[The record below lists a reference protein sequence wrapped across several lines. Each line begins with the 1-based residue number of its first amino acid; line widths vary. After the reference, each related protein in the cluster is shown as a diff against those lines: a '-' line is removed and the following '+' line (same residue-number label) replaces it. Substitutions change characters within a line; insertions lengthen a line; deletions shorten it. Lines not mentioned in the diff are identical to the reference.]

1 MAMTPGA
8 RRAWLEQARAAW
20 DERAPWWDAAAEA
33 NARAPDRA
41 ADLARTAAGLRL
53 WPGASV
59 LDAGC
64 GSGQFAVAF
73 AELGCRVVAV
83 DLEPAML
90 ERARTHAAERGVV
103 VEFRLGDL
111 AALADPLAV
120 YDAVHCRLALQF
132 APDLPA
138 ALRELRR
145 VLRPGGRLYASV
157 PGALSPIYAN
167 AWRRLLDPGRAA
179 LNYAT
184 PWELEAVL
192 AELGWR
198 VLDGWGDVG
207 RSLDGAANPLGA
219 VDLAHLPVRLRQAA
233 ATTWTLIAE

>member
-8 RRAWLEQARAAW
+8 RKAWLAQAQATW
-20 DERAPWWDAAAEA
+20 DERASWWDAAAESHA
-33 NARAPDRA
+33 AAPDRA
-41 ADLARTAAGLRL
+41 ADLARTVTALRL
-53 WPGASV
+53 RPGAAV
-59 LDAGC
+59 LDAGS

-83 DLEPAML
+83 DLAQAMI
-90 ERARTHAAERGVV
+90 ERARARAAARGVDIEV
-103 VEFRLGDL
+103 RRGDL
-111 AALADPLAV
+111 AELADPLAV

-138 ALRELRR
+138 ALKEFRR
-145 VLRPGGRLYASV
+145 VLKPGGRLYASV

-192 AELGWR
+192 GELGWR
-198 VLDGWGDVG
+198 VLDGWGDLG
-207 RSLDGAANPLGA
+207 RSLDGAANRFRASEVAAL
-219 VDLAHLPVRLRQAA
+219 DVRLRQAA
-233 ATTWTLIAE
+233 ATTWAFVAA